1 MSEGR
6 IRILFVDDSPDVL
19 EGIRRMLYGFD
30 RVWDLRYA
38 GGGAEAL
45 ALVTEAPCDIVVT
58 DLQMPGMD
66 GTALIRRIQAL
77 QPATRCVV
85 MCGDAETPEA
95 KAMACQGYP
104 ILEKPCDGDQ
114 IRSIIGTE
122 VRHLNGP
129 GAITEAKQ

>member
-1 MSEGR
+1 MREGR
-6 IRILFVDDSPDVL
+6 IRILFVDDSPNVL

-38 GGGAEAL
+38 GGGSEAL

-66 GTALIRRIQAL
+66 GGVLIRRIRAL
-77 QPATRCVV
+77 QPPTRCVV
-85 MCGDAETPEA
+85 MCGDAETPGA
-95 KAMACQGYP
+95 KAMAGQGYP

-114 IRSIIGTE
+114 IRAIIETE
-122 VRHLNGP
+122 IRHLDRT
-129 GAITEAKQ
+129 GATKEMKQ

>member
-1 MSEGR
+1 VREGR
-6 IRILFVDDSPDVL
+6 NRILFVDDSPNVL

-30 RVWDLRYA
+30 RVWELRYA
-38 GGGAEAL
+38 GGGPEAV
-45 ALVTEAPCDIVVT
+45 ALVTEAPFDIVVT

-66 GTALIRRIQAL
+66 GAALILRIQAL

-95 KAMACQGYP
+95 KAMACQGFP

-114 IRSIIGTE
+114 IRSIIETE
-122 VRHLNGP
+122 IRHLNGTSTP
-129 GAITEAKQ
+129 TEAKS